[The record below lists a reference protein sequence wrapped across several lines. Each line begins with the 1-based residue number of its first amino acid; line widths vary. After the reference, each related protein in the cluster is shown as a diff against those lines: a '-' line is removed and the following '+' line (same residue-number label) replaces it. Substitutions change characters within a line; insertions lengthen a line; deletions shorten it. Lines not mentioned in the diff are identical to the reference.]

1 MSGRP
6 HLWMVGVALI
16 VVMIYG
22 TDWAI
27 STARLDEI
35 ILKTILDPPNVAAD
49 GKSSIVLTVQVT
61 EHGQP
66 RANDLLQSWLDT
78 GSGLLIPEWVYTD
91 ENGMAQITYTPNP
104 LTKYDLQDKS
114 EIHVRVISIGRLIEV
129 GKDIVVEVPLTPAE
143 EQEQKKIFD

>member
-1 MSGRP
+1 
-6 HLWMVGVALI
+6 MVGVALI

-35 ILKTILDPPNVAAD
+35 ILKTTLDPPNVAAD

-129 GKDIVVEVPLTPAE
+129 GKDIGVEVPLTPAE

>member
-6 HLWMVGVALI
+6 HLWIVGVALI

-27 STARLDEI
+27 STARLDRIFIEAT
-35 ILKTILDPPNVAAD
+35 LEPSSVAAD

-66 RANDLLQSWLDT
+66 RVNDLLQSWLDT

-91 ENGMAQITYTPNP
+91 ENGIAQITYTPNP

-114 EIHVRVISIGRLIEV
+114 EIHVRVITIGRLIEV